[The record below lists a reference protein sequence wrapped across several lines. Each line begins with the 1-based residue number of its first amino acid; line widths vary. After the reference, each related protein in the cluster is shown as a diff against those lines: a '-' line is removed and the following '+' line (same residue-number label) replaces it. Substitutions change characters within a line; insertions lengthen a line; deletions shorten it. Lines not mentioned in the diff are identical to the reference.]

1 MDDCDI
7 IALYWARDDRAI
19 GETDAKYG
27 RYCTAIS
34 LNILG
39 SAEDSEEN
47 VNDTYWQAWNA
58 MPPQRP
64 ALLGAFVGR
73 IARNLALKR
82 RKAARAEKR
91 GGGLPPLPLDE
102 LSECLPDGQAVDSR
116 LDAQALGKSIS
127 DYLRAQNEDMRRVF
141 IRRYFSFEPVSAI
154 AASLGFSESKV
165 KSMLLRAR
173 RGLQK
178 HLEREGFFL

>member
-1 MDDCDI
+1 M
-7 IALYWARDDRAI
+7 
-19 GETDAKYG
+19 T
-27 RYCTAIS
+27 
-34 LNILG
+34 
-39 SAEDSEEN
+39 
-47 VNDTYWQAWNA
+47 
-58 MPPQRP
+58 
-64 ALLGAFVGR
+64 FVGR
-73 IARNLALKR
+73 IARNLALNR

-178 HLEREGFFL
+178 HLERGGFFL